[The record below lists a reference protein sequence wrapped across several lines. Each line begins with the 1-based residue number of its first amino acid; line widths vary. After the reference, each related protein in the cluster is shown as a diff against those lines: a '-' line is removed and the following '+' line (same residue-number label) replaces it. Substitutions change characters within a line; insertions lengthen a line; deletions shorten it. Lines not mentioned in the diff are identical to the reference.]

1 MANDAIAEA
10 AGNGMRTKARRA
22 ASRSRAG
29 NDQER
34 RMIEVAA
41 HMFAE
46 KGYDATS
53 VQDIADDLGILK
65 GSLYH
70 YIDSKDDL
78 LWAVISKQHETA
90 MSLAERCEAM
100 DDTPRAKLSAFIDGY
115 VQSLAKEQV
124 FATVYLQDVNAL
136 SPERRAIVVDGRTR
150 YHRFVADTLKQGQAI
165 GQFRQDLIPAVTANA
180 LLGMLTS
187 TFRWYRA
194 GTRYAPKTVI
204 AQCKAL
210 ILDGVNQDTD

>member
-1 MANDAIAEA
+1 
-10 AGNGMRTKARRA
+10 
-22 ASRSRAG
+22 
-29 NDQER
+29 
-34 RMIEVAA
+34 MIEVAA

-124 FATVYLQDVNAL
+124 FATVYLL
-136 SPERRAIVVDGRTR
+136 
-150 YHRFVADTLKQGQAI
+150 
-165 GQFRQDLIPAVTANA
+165 
-180 LLGMLTS
+180 
-187 TFRWYRA
+187 
-194 GTRYAPKTVI
+194 
-204 AQCKAL
+204 
-210 ILDGVNQDTD
+210 